1 MMMALPSRPSIQKM
15 GTCLWKIG
23 PDRAKTHMM
32 SILYMSIFSAA
43 ALGASV
49 IASVQEEPPGD
60 EEHEREELGVNPY
73 TAPSIARIFQQLDEL
88 KPLPFEELKRSFP
101 PANGA
106 SREQKGL
113 IFGGLIAD
121 GFLVVEAERKN
132 AIEDLG
138 RVLMREAQ

>member
-1 MMMALPSRPSIQKM
+1 
-15 GTCLWKIG
+15 
-23 PDRAKTHMM
+23 MM

-73 TAPSIARIFQQLDEL
+73 TAPSIARIFAQLDEL
-88 KPLPFEELKRSFP
+88 KPLPFEQLKRDFP
-101 PANGA
+101 PARAG
-106 SREQKGL
+106 SREQTGL

-121 GFLVVEAERKN
+121 GFLIVESEKKN
-132 AIEDLG
+132 LVEDLG
-138 RVLMREAQ
+138 RVLV